1 MISQTRADHHGHH
14 HHHNDND
21 DDDDDDHDDH
31 DDRNNHNDYVAAAE
45 ELRNVTQ
52 KTYFEKNKAKNT
64 GDQMLTNYQTP

>member
-14 HHHNDND
+14 HHPNDND

-31 DDRNNHNDYVAAAE
+31 DDRNNHNDYVAPAE

-52 KTYFEKNKAKNT
+52 KTSFEKK
-64 GDQMLTNYQTP
+64 